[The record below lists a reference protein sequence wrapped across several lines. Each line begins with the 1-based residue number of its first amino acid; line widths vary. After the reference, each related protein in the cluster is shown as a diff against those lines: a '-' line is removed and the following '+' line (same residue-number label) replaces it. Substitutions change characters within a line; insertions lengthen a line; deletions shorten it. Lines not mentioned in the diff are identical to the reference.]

1 MIRGIGVPNVEETK
15 KKVAEALSSHTL
27 PVPKGWKVLIAMPV
41 FEEKTSNSGIILPT
55 ATKNAEEIAANIG
68 LVVAMGDEA
77 YKDKSKFPSGP
88 WCGIGDFVMMRSY
101 SGTRFSIGGHEFRMI
116 NDDTVEGVIQDPSGF
131 TRA

>member
-15 KKVAEALSSHTL
+15 KKVTEALSSHTL

-41 FEEKTSNSGIILPT
+41 FEEKISNSGIILPT
-55 ATKNAEEIAANIG
+55 STKNAEEIAANIG
-68 LVVAMGDEA
+68 LVVSMGSEA
-77 YKDKSKFPSGP
+77 YKDLNKFPNGP
-88 WCGIGDFVMMRSY
+88 WCEVGDFIMMRSY

-116 NDDTVEGVIQDPSGF
+116 NDDTIEGVIQDPSGF

>member
-15 KKVAEALSSHTL
+15 KKVTEALSSHTL

-41 FEEKTSNSGIILPT
+41 FEEKISNSGIILPT
-55 ATKNAEEIAANIG
+55 STKNAEEIAANIG
-68 LVVAMGDEA
+68 LVVSMGSEA
-77 YKDKSKFPSGP
+77 YKDLNKFPSGP
-88 WCGIGDFVMMRSY
+88 WCEVGDFIMMRSY

-116 NDDTVEGVIQDPSGF
+116 NDDTIEGVIQDPSGF